1 MTSPL
6 ATKISETKTA
16 IVLFSD
22 RLDAELTGPRFR

>member
-1 MTSPL
+1 MVP
-6 ATKISETKTA
+6 AISEAKAT